1 MRKNWFVA
9 ALLLVLPPALGAA
22 NWQTRV
28 DPAVAEAKA
37 AHKLIFVD
45 LYAEWCGWCK
55 ELEKQV
61 YSTPRF
67 QEFARQFVLLR
78 VDTEDR
84 GEGSKLA
91 GRFGAYS
98 LPTTLVLDANLARVG
113 KVEGFAPTEQYIAEI
128 EAELE
133 QYRDYER
140 RMSTAAS
147 LVDRNQLRDLA
158 AEAHER
164 QDGSRAAVLLR
175 RAVTLETDAQLRARL
190 QYLLADALRMARSWN
205 EAEKELAAVR
215 AAAAMLRDQ
224 DLAERSELLAFNL
237 ADDRGDCHQAI
248 AVLQDFLRLHP
259 RSGYSGQAAQTL
271 QALRSD
277 KAACT

>member
-1 MRKNWFVA
+1 MKPALVV
-9 ALLLVLPPALGAA
+9 ALLLLLPPALGASP
-22 NWQTRV
+22 WQNRI
-28 DPAVAEAKA
+28 DPAVAEAEA

-61 YSTPRF
+61 YTTPRF

-91 GRFGAYS
+91 GRFGAYN
-98 LPTTLVLDANLARVG
+98 LPTTLILDANLARVG
-113 KVEGFAPTEQYIAEI
+113 RVEGFAPTEQYIAEI
-128 EAELE
+128 QRELDE
-133 QYRDYER
+133 YRDYQR
-140 RMSTAAS
+140 RVDAAAA
-147 LVDRNQLRDLA
+147 LTDRNRLRDLA
-158 AEAHER
+158 TEAHAR
-164 QDGSRAAVLLR
+164 QDGARAAPLLR
-175 RAVTLETDAQLRARL
+175 RSATLETDAQLRARL
-190 QYLLADALRMARSWN
+190 QFLLADALRMARSWS

-215 AAAAMLRDQ
+215 SAAAMLRDQ
-224 DLAERSELLAFNL
+224 DLAERADLLAFNL
-237 ADDRGDCHQAI
+237 ADDRGDCRQAI
-248 AVLQDFLRLHP
+248 AVLEDFLRLHP

-271 QALRSD
+271 AALRTD

>member
-1 MRKNWFVA
+1 MKHPIAV
-9 ALLLVLPPALGAA
+9 ALLLTLPAAA
-22 NWQTRV
+22 NASTWQTRV
-28 DPAVAEAKA
+28 EPAVAEAKA
-37 AHKLIFVD
+37 SHKLIFVD

-61 YSTPRF
+61 YTTPRF

-84 GEGSKLA
+84 GEGAKLA

-98 LPTTLVLDANLARVG
+98 LPTTLILDPNLARVG

-128 EAELE
+128 QDELD
-133 QYRDYER
+133 QHRDYER
-140 RMSTAAS
+140 RMSAAS
-147 LVDRNQLRDLA
+147 TLVDRNQLRDLA
-158 AEAHER
+158 AEAHAR
-164 QDGSRAAVLLR
+164 QDGARAAPLLR
-175 RAVTLETDAQLRARL
+175 RSVTLETDAQLRARL
-190 QYLLADALRMARSWN
+190 QYLLADALRMARSWS

-215 AAAAMLRDQ
+215 ASAALLRDQ
-224 DLAERSELLAFNL
+224 DLAERAELLAFNL
-237 ADDRGDCHQAI
+237 ADDRGDCRQAI
-248 AVLQDFLRLHP
+248 AVLEDFLRVHP

-271 QALRSD
+271 QALRAD